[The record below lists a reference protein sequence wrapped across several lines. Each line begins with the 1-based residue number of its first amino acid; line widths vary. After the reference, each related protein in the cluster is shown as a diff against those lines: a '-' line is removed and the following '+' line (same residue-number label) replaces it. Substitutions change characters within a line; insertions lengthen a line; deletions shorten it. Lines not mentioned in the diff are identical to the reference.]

1 MEIVGMYNL
10 SEQKGF
16 MKNKIKKYYK
26 PALSSF
32 PQAYCV
38 TFISH
43 DLLVEVEGA
52 ILNEAYWHIV
62 SASSITKYSDWNM
75 LANL

>member
-1 MEIVGMYNL
+1 MGHAAPSLPGGVFY
-10 SEQKGF
+10 SA
-16 MKNKIKKYYK
+16 KIWRGNCPPPPAIDAPEFYISDDYE

-52 ILNEAYWHIV
+52 ILNEAY
-62 SASSITKYSDWNM
+62 
-75 LANL
+75 